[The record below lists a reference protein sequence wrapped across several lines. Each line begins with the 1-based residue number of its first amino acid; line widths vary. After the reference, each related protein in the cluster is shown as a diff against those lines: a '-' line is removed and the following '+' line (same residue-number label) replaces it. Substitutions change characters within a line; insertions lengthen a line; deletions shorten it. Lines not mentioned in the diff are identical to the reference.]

1 MARADIGTIAK
12 FAIPRMLAFFVTV
25 ALYFTLIGKT
35 ERSTVTSTILK
46 CLPIVTLWMFVLMSD
61 FELKRSHRYKLLI
74 LAGLVASCA
83 GDLLLNYDLF
93 EAGMGAFGVAQ
104 IFYVSAF
111 GFRPLRP
118 WVGLPL
124 YGFAIAAVAIMFH
137 NLPTLIKICLPIY
150 GALLVTMCWRSLARI
165 DCFKNIL
172 RVACGLGSVLFVI
185 SDSIIAIDKFYTP
198 VANAQTA
205 IMVTYYVAQF
215 GIALSV
221 IEQSVT
227 ASGGA
232 AATKTANSS
241 KQRQNDEDEVDKHDI
256 EQV

>member
-1 MARADIGTIAK
+1 MARLDVVTIAK
-12 FAIPRMLAFFVTV
+12 IAVPRMLLFFVTV
-25 ALYFTLIGKT
+25 ALYFILIGKT
-35 ERSTVTSTILK
+35 QRATFISTFLK
-46 CLPIVTLWMFVLMSD
+46 CLPIASLWMFVFMTGL
-61 FELKRSHRYKLLI
+61 ELKRSHRYKLLI

-124 YGFAIAAVAIMFH
+124 YGFAIAAVAVMFH
-137 NLPTLIKICLPIY
+137 NLPTIIKICLPIY

-165 DCFKNIL
+165 DCYKNLL
-172 RVACGLGSVLFVI
+172 RVVCGIGSVLFVI

-198 VANAQTA
+198 VANAQMA

-221 IEQSVT
+221 IEQST
-227 ASGGA
+227 ITFTTTT
-232 AATKTANSS
+232 TKTANSS
-241 KQRQNDEDEVDKHDI
+241 ASKKRQNGMKSKKGA
-256 EQV
+256 